1 MATTIDR
8 ALELF
13 PDTHHNHWRTRGG
26 AAIHRDAIV
35 SRQASLLG
43 GVIRNG
49 EINGGTFLPSVVI
62 EGGLFEGGTF
72 EGGVFH
78 GGSFSGHGV
87 YRGGTFYGGV
97 FTRAL
102 MGPGLIIEGG
112 TFHLG
117 RFYGGKF
124 HGGSFRGGVYHFGQY
139 RRGTFAS
146 TPLQMEVGLPWTVNV
161 AGPDLVA
168 IGCQCRT
175 IKHWKANLSRIADS
189 HKVQGQ
195 ELKDV
200 QEALRFAERWFK
212 LNPKTVTK

>member
-13 PDTHHNHWRTRGG
+13 PGTRRSDWRTRGG

-72 EGGVFH
+72 EGGTFH
-78 GGSFSGHGV
+78 DGYFSGHGV
-87 YRGGTFYGGV
+87 YRGGTFYGGR

-112 TFHLG
+112 TFYLG
-117 RFYGGKF
+117 CFYGGRF

-139 RRGTFAS
+139 RRGIFAS
-146 TPLQMEVGLPWTVNV
+146 TPLQMEVGLLWTVNV

-168 IGCQCRT
+168 IGCQCHT
-175 IKHWKANLSRIADS
+175 IEHWKTNLSDIADS
-189 HKVQGQ
+189 HHVQGRD
-195 ELKDV
+195 LKDV
-200 QEALRFAERWFK
+200 LEALRFAERWIK
-212 LNPKTVTK
+212 SHPLAIQ